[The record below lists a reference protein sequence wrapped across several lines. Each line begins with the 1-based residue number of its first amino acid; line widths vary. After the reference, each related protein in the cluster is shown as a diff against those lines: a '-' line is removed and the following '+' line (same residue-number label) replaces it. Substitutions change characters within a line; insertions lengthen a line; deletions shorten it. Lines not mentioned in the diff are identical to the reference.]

1 VIAPD
6 FRTIDGIPVFL
17 EVSHA
22 RSIVDVDVI
31 VQRGSLLDPK
41 GVEGLTQLTARLMR
55 RGPAGVSAERFDARL
70 DALGATLSAGVG
82 HETMRIQGSV
92 IRRNLAPFLAE
103 VAAILRTPG
112 LRRKDFARLKRT
124 TEAELVQL
132 RDRDGALASRAF
144 RAALFGR
151 HRYGRPTAGTRAGVA
166 SITLD
171 AVRAHHA
178 RLVRAPHL
186 VLGLAGDVTRDDA
199 QRLVAEA
206 FGDLPGGSTRRP
218 AKREPKMKAGRRI
231 VLVDKPSRTQAQLVI
246 GTLGMVVG
254 APDHHAMAVA
264 NTAFGGTFTSRLMHE
279 VRSERGWSYGAY
291 SRLGSDRQREAWS
304 MWTQPGAEQL
314 VDCLRLQLA
323 LYDAWRDRGLTRDE
337 VRRAKRYLVKS
348 FPFDVETACK
358 RLERK
363 LRTAIYDLPD
373 DWYARYPSRIR
384 AVKRADAN
392 AAVAARLSGEDL
404 TIGVVA
410 TATDALRSALRS
422 IDAVRA
428 IRVVPFDEL

>member
-6 FRTIDGIPVFL
+6 FRTLDGIPVFC

-22 RSIVDVDVI
+22 LPVVDVDVI
-31 VQRGSLLDPK
+31 LQRGSLLDPV
-41 GVEGLTQLTARLMR
+41 GAEGLTRLTARLMR
-55 RGPAGVSAERFDARL
+55 RGPAGVSAERFDERL
-70 DALGATLSAGVG
+70 DALGATLSVGIG
-82 HETMRIQGSV
+82 HESLRIQGSV
-92 IRRNLAPFLAE
+92 IRRNLGPFLAE
-103 VAAILRTPG
+103 LAAILRTPG

-124 TEAELVQL
+124 TEAELIQL

-151 HRYGRPTAGTRAGVA
+151 HRYGRPSSGTREGVA

-171 AVRAHHA
+171 TVRAHHA
-178 RLVRAPHL
+178 RIVRAPHA
-186 VLGLAGDVTRDDA
+186 VIGLAGDVTLEDA
-199 QRLVAEA
+199 QVLVNDA
-206 FGDLPGGSTRRP
+206 FADLPAGAIRRP
-218 AKREPKMKAGRRI
+218 PAREPKMKSGRRV

-254 APDHHAMAVA
+254 SPDHHAMAVA

-304 MWTQPGAEQL
+304 MATQPGAEQL
-314 VDCLRLQLA
+314 VDCLRLQLG
-323 LYDAWRDRGLTRDE
+323 LYDDWRSRGLKRDE
-337 VRRAKRYLVKS
+337 VRRAKRYLIKS
-348 FPFDVETACK
+348 FPFDIETASR
-358 RLERK
+358 RLERT
-363 LRTAIYDLPD
+363 LRTAIYALPD

-392 AAVAARLSGEDL
+392 DAVRAHLSGDDL
-404 TIGVVA
+404 TIAIVA
-410 TATDALRSALRS
+410 TATAELRSALGS
-422 IDAVRA
+422 IDGVRAVR
-428 IRVVPFDEL
+428 VVSFTEL